1 MKKIISFV
9 CFCSLAILF
18 VSCDQKEKETAS
30 ILPNV
35 EATME
40 RTFDYLESEEND
52 RVVYTLSL
60 SEMQLLSDD
69 DRLEVMFAPTR
80 PAKKDAMVFNIKKA
94 DLKNGY
100 VGLYNIKSLTN
111 NKSGQAELTYY
122 HYHNKTSSNA
132 LFSVGNQMEG
142 SFEIKAYNASTG
154 LASGSFVVNI
164 KNVTDPTAYETN
176 PLIPRKCDI
185 TLKGEFNNLKLK
197 K

>member
-9 CFCSLAILF
+9 WFCSLAISF
-18 VSCDQKEKETAS
+18 ASCDQKEEETAS

-40 RTFDYLESEEND
+40 RTFDYLGSEETD
-52 RVVYTLSL
+52 RMVYTLSL

-69 DRLEVMFAPTR
+69 DRLEVMFAPTKPVR
-80 PAKKDAMVFNIKKA
+80 KDAIVFNIRKT

-100 VGLYNIKSLTN
+100 VGTYSLKSLST
-111 NKSGQAELTYY
+111 NKSGKAELTYY

-142 SFEIKAYNASTG
+142 NFEIKTYNASTG
-154 LASGSFVVNI
+154 LASGSYVVNI

-176 PLIPRKCDI
+176 PSTPRKCDI
-185 TLKGEFNNLKLK
+185 ILRGEFNNLKLK

>member
-9 CFCSLAILF
+9 WLCSLAISF
-18 VSCDQKEKETAS
+18 ASCDQKEEEAVS

-40 RTFDYLESEEND
+40 RTFDYLESEEED
-52 RVVYTLSL
+52 RVVYTLNL

-80 PAKKDAMVFNIKKA
+80 PAKKDALVFNIRKS

-100 VGLYNIKSLTN
+100 VGLYKIKSLSN

-142 SFEIKAYNASTG
+142 NFEIKTYNASTG
-154 LASGSFVVNI
+154 LASGSYVINI
-164 KNVTDPTAYETN
+164 KNVIDPTAYENN
-176 PLIPRKCDI
+176 PVKPRKCDI
-185 TLKGEFNNLKLK
+185 TVKGEFNNLKLQK
-197 K
+197 